1 MSDLTRRQFVT
12 STAATATAVGVG
24 VPFVHAQKRGGTMRF
39 IPHADLKVLD
49 PIWTTAYITRNHSYM
64 IYDTLFGTDEKL
76 QVKPQMVD
84 KWSSADKAM
93 KWSFTLRDGLKW
105 HDGQPVVAE
114 DAVESV
120 KRWTKRDPLGKLLAA
135 HTAKIAPVDKKTFTL
150 ELAQP
155 FGPVL
160 DALGKPSSNV
170 PFIMPARIA
179 ATPDSEQ
186 IKEFVGSGPFRFV
199 KDEWQPGNQVVYVR
213 NPDYAPRNDAPSGS
227 TGGKKVNLN
236 KVLWRYIPDAAT
248 AAAALDAGEVDWW
261 ENPPLDFVPRIEKNP
276 TLATFV
282 TDPRGTQGWVRP
294 NHLQPPFNNKKARQ
308 ALLYMVDQPAY
319 LQAAIG
325 QPKFYK
331 TCPALFT
338 CGGPWESAAGAPAK
352 QDLNRARQLLK
363 ESGYDGRPVVVLDPS
378 DIALTHGAALVTR
391 ELMTQVGFNV
401 DLQSMDWSTVV
412 ARRAKKD
419 PPAQGGWNLLFTW
432 WIASDVIN
440 PAVHAGI
447 SGAGASAWFGW
458 PENGEIEKLKTDW
471 VRATDRAKQK
481 QVAEE
486 IQKIA
491 YDEVMYVPFGQWVLP
506 TAFRKNVQ
514 GILQFPAPLFWNVSI
529 A

>member
-1 MSDLTRRQFVT
+1 MSDFTRRQFVT
-12 STAATATAVGVG
+12 HTAAAAAAVGIG
-24 VPFVHAQKRGGTMRF
+24 VPSVHAQKRGGTMRF

-76 QVKPQMVD
+76 QIKPQMVD
-84 KWSSADKAM
+84 RWNSADKGM

-135 HTAKIAPVDKKTFTL
+135 HTAKLAPVDKKTFTL

-170 PFIMPARIA
+170 PFVMPARIA

-213 NPDYAPRNDAPSGS
+213 NPHYVPRSDVPSGS
-227 TGGKKVNLN
+227 TGGKKVNLD
-236 KVLWRYIPDAAT
+236 KVVWRYIPDAAT

-261 ENPPLDFVPRIEKNP
+261 ENPPLDFVPRIEKNAS
-276 TLATFV
+276 LATFV

-308 ALLYMVDQPAY
+308 ALVYMVDQDQY
-319 LQAAIG
+319 LQAAVG
-325 QPKFYK
+325 YAKYYRQSGAYFVSK
-331 TCPALFT
+331 TEFGT
-338 CGGPWESAAGAPAK
+338 NAGAPAK
-352 QDLNRARQLLK
+352 PDFERARQLMK
-363 ESGYDGRPVVVLDPS
+363 EAGYDGRPIVVLDPTN
-378 DIALTHGAALVTR
+378 IAMLHAVSLVTAD
-391 ELMTQVGFNV
+391 LLQKIGCKV
-401 DLQSMDWSTVV
+401 DLQAMDWGTLV
-412 ARRAKKD
+412 ARRAMKT
-419 PPAQGGWNLLFTW
+419 PTTEGGWN
-432 WIASDVIN
+432 
-440 PAVHAGI
+440 
-447 SGAGASAWFGW
+447 
-458 PENGEIEKLKTDW
+458 
-471 VRATDRAKQK
+471 
-481 QVAEE
+481 
-486 IQKIA
+486 
-491 YDEVMYVPFGQWVLP
+491 
-506 TAFRKNVQ
+506 
-514 GILQFPAPLFWNVSI
+514 IL
-529 A
+529 